1 MAELLRV
8 HEDGAEQ
15 LVLVGD
21 RELVLEAVAPVGV
34 LGQLGHGAHVAALEE
49 LLRDVQALQLVH
61 GLDLLLALGAG
72 VVESLIL
79 LLDEVDLA
87 FDFLLPLVLIVLLA
101 LLVFLLELSD
111 FLQLGLFFD
120 LENGLLHG
128 FRQQDVEDGLNLTIV
143 LKQVIIA
150 NLGHLVNARLLGHVF
165 RAWRFRKEF
174 ICLDLDVVLLGLLT
188 SLLGEEVG
196 EVDLDARGRPRAQIV
211 GLGLGFGFLE
221 FEQLLFDHFD
231 LLFLT
236 LHLDTLLFLL
246 RRRQVLVQ
254 VLQVVRVATEH
265 SLVIHDVE
273 SLAVIL
279 LVIVVGVRVVGG
291 RVLELLFLAHHFR
304 LSTLERLSHN
314 FKFINIEADMAF

>member
-1 MAELLRV
+1 MK
-8 HEDGAEQ
+8 
-15 LVLVGD
+15 
-21 RELVLEAVAPVGV
+21 V
-34 LGQLGHGAHVAALEE
+34 LGFFYRNTNKDENILFCGMHFKNRLGTAA
-49 LLRDVQALQLVH
+49 
-61 GLDLLLALGAG
+61 GLDKNGDYIDALG
-72 VVESLIL
+72 E
-79 LLDEVDLA
+79 
-87 FDFLLPLVLIVLLA
+87 
-101 LLVFLLELSD
+101 
-111 FLQLGLFFD
+111 
-120 LENGLLHG
+120 
-128 FRQQDVEDGLNLTIV
+128 
-143 LKQVIIA
+143 
-150 NLGHLVNARLLGHVF
+150 
-165 RAWRFRKEF
+165 
-174 ICLDLDVVLLGLLT
+174 
-188 SLLGEEVG
+188 
-196 EVDLDARGRPRAQIV
+196 
-211 GLGLGFGFLE
+211 LGFGFLE

>member
-1 MAELLRV
+1 M
-8 HEDGAEQ
+8 
-15 LVLVGD
+15 
-21 RELVLEAVAPVGV
+21 
-34 LGQLGHGAHVAALEE
+34 
-49 LLRDVQALQLVH
+49 
-61 GLDLLLALGAG
+61 
-72 VVESLIL
+72 
-79 LLDEVDLA
+79 
-87 FDFLLPLVLIVLLA
+87 
-101 LLVFLLELSD
+101 
-111 FLQLGLFFD
+111 
-120 LENGLLHG
+120 
-128 FRQQDVEDGLNLTIV
+128 
-143 LKQVIIA
+143 
-150 NLGHLVNARLLGHVF
+150 
-165 RAWRFRKEF
+165 
-174 ICLDLDVVLLGLLT
+174 DLDVVLLGLLT

>member
-1 MAELLRV
+1 M
-8 HEDGAEQ
+8 
-15 LVLVGD
+15 
-21 RELVLEAVAPVGV
+21 
-34 LGQLGHGAHVAALEE
+34 
-49 LLRDVQALQLVH
+49 
-61 GLDLLLALGAG
+61 
-72 VVESLIL
+72 
-79 LLDEVDLA
+79 
-87 FDFLLPLVLIVLLA
+87 
-101 LLVFLLELSD
+101 
-111 FLQLGLFFD
+111 
-120 LENGLLHG
+120 
-128 FRQQDVEDGLNLTIV
+128 
-143 LKQVIIA
+143 
-150 NLGHLVNARLLGHVF
+150 
-165 RAWRFRKEF
+165 
-174 ICLDLDVVLLGLLT
+174 DLDVVLLGLLA

-211 GLGLGFGFLE
+211 RLGLGFGFLK
-221 FEQLLFDHFD
+221 FEQLLFDHFH

-254 VLQVVRVATEH
+254 VLQIVGVATEH

-314 FKFINIEADMAF
+314 FKFINIEADIAF